1 MQPVSGAVTRTAN
14 ALDPGTRTLLVEVD
28 IPNRSHELLPG
39 MFVYVGFSIGPA
51 GTRWRVPATAVVF
64 DADGTRVVTVGE
76 GHALHFQPVVLGRDF
91 GDSIDVQGGLHGG
104 ETVVKQPTV
113 SLQEG
118 QVVRPITSAE
128 SGG

>member
-1 MQPVSGAVTRTAN
+1 VTGTVTRTAN

-28 IPNRSHELLPG
+28 IPNKSHELLPG
-39 MFVYVGFSIGPA
+39 MFVYVGFTIVPS
-51 GTRWRVPATAVVF
+51 GTRWRVPATAVVS
-64 DADGTRVVTVGE
+64 DADGTRVVTVGG

-91 GDSIDVQGGLHGG
+91 GDSIEIQAGLHGG
-104 ETVVKQPTV
+104 DTVVRQPTV

-118 QVVRPITSAE
+118 QVVRPITSAQ